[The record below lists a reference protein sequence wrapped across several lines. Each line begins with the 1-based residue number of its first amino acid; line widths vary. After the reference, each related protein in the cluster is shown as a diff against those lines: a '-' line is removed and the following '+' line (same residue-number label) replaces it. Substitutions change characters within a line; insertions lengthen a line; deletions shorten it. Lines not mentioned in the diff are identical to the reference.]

1 MPALSKTS
9 RDLFLQGLNGLS
21 GVLDKAAA
29 HVEANKLDP
38 QALLTA
44 RLYPDMFPLLRQVQI
59 ACDFAK
65 GAAGRLA
72 GDDFPSFEDTE
83 VGFDDLQARVAKTV
97 AYLQGLDPAA
107 IDGQE
112 DREIPLTRR
121 GEVTVHRGEDY
132 LLKQALPNFYF
143 HCTTAYDILR
153 HNGVVIGKRDF
164 IGQS

>member
-29 HVEANKLDP
+29 HVEAHKLDP

-72 GDDFPSFEDTE
+72 SDDFPSFEDNE
-83 VGFDDLQARVAKTV
+83 VSFDDLNPRVAKTV
-97 AYLQGLDPAA
+97 AYLQGLKSEA
-107 IDGQE
+107 IDGNE
-112 DREIPLTRR
+112 DREISLTRR
-121 GEVTVHRGEDY
+121 GETTVHRAEDY

-143 HCTTAYDILR
+143 HCTTAYAILR

-164 IGQS
+164 IG

>member
-1 MPALSKTS
+1 MPTLSKTS
-9 RDLFLQGLNGLS
+9 RDLFLQGLNGLA

-29 HVEANKLDP
+29 HVEAHKLDP

-72 GDDFPSFEDTE
+72 GDDFPSFEDSETSFE
-83 VGFDDLQARVAKTV
+83 DLKARVARTV
-97 AYLQGLDPAA
+97 DYLQGLTPGA

-112 DREIPLTRR
+112 DREIALTRR
-121 GEVTVHRGEDY
+121 GETTVHRGEDY
-132 LLKQALPNFYF
+132 LLKQAVPNFYF
-143 HCTTAYDILR
+143 HLTTAYAILR
-153 HNGVVIGKRDF
+153 HNGVVLGKRDF
-164 IGQS
+164 IG

>member
-72 GDDFPSFEDTE
+72 GDDFPTFEDNE
-83 VGFDDLQARVAKTV
+83 VSFDDLKARVAQTV
-97 AYLQGLDPAA
+97 AYLQGLKPEA
-107 IDGQE
+107 IDGNE
-112 DREIPLTRR
+112 DREIALTRR
-121 GEVTVHRGEDY
+121 GETKLHRAEDY

-143 HCTTAYDILR
+143 HCTTAYAILR
-153 HNGVVIGKRDF
+153 HNGVVVGKRDF
-164 IGQS
+164 IG

>member
-29 HVEANKLDP
+29 HVEAHKLDP

-72 GDDFPSFEDTE
+72 GDDFPSFEDNE
-83 VGFDDLQARVAKTV
+83 VSFEDLKSRVAKTV
-97 AYLQGLDPAA
+97 AYLQGLSPAA
-107 IDGQE
+107 IDGTE
-112 DREIPLTRR
+112 DREISLTRR
-121 GEVTVHRGEDY
+121 GETTVHRADDY

-143 HCTTAYDILR
+143 HCATAYAILR
-153 HNGVVIGKRDF
+153 HNGVVVGKRDF
-164 IGQS
+164 IG